1 VVVRGRRREDGRMP
15 DPVTVWMVHLV
26 GGSASDVEGTLR
38 LEGDALVFEHA
49 GKPAE
54 LRFRYGTI
62 AKVKRVLSSPIMVV
76 EWREDE
82 RAKRTAFYFV
92 QPPPL
97 QPPSPD
103 ELARSS
109 ERALGPLAQ
118 RRATSKR
125 RHTRTNLG
133 YLAISARGAKPIVR
147 EWTSELRTRIRYAR
161 A

>member
-1 VVVRGRRREDGRMP
+1 MP
-15 DPVTVWMVHLV
+15 DPVTVWMVQLG
-26 GGSASDVEGTLR
+26 GGSAADVEGTLR

-49 GKPAE
+49 VKPAE
-54 LRFRYGTI
+54 LRFPFATI
-62 AKVKRVLSSPIMVV
+62 AKVRRVLSSPVLVV
-76 EWREDE
+76 EWTEDAQA
-82 RAKRTAFYFV
+82 RRTAFYFV

-97 QPPSPD
+97 HPPTPE

-109 ERALGPLAQ
+109 DRPLGPLAQ

-133 YLAISARGAKPIVR
+133 YLALKANRMKPLVQA
-147 EWTSELRTRIRYAR
+147 WTSELRIRVRDAR